1 MKSNGERILAY
12 AEQRKQ
18 FTPQDVR
25 DELDIPHTSVSGA
38 IGQLVHSGQLIVIEK
53 GVYRAMNRKIKREL
67 ERLVLFGKAGRVA

>member
-1 MKSNGERILAY
+1 MKNNRERVLAY
-12 AEQRKQ
+12 AKQRKQ

-25 DELDIPHTSVSGA
+25 DELDIPHTSISGA

-67 ERLVLFGKAGRVA
+67 ERLVLFGKSGRTA